1 MGFYSSYKAVF
12 DRVRSVLQG
21 VSSIKQVVLGERFKL
36 HTLPLAI
43 VNPGETGISQAEI
56 GSTLQCSIGFDV
68 ILVVRSTEPEDWFS
82 DVLAVMGD
90 VVDALLADRTLSG
103 AVKDV
108 KPVTFTPGEIRFTE
122 KLYYGGLVGFEA
134 LLFYSPS

>member
-1 MGFYSSYKAVF
+1 MGFYDSYKAVF

-21 VSSIKQVVLGERFKL
+21 VSSIKQVVLGERFRL
-36 HTLPLAI
+36 QQLPLAI

-56 GSTLQCSIGFDV
+56 GTLLQCSIGFDV

-90 VVDALLADRTLSG
+90 VVDALLADRTLGG

>member
-12 DRVRSVLQG
+12 DRVKSTLEN

-56 GSTLQCSIGFDV
+56 GTLLQCSIGFDI
-68 ILVVRSTEPEDWFS
+68 ILVIRSTEPEDWFQ
-82 DVLAVMGD
+82 DILAVMGD
-90 VVDALLADRTLSG
+90 VVDALLADRTLGG